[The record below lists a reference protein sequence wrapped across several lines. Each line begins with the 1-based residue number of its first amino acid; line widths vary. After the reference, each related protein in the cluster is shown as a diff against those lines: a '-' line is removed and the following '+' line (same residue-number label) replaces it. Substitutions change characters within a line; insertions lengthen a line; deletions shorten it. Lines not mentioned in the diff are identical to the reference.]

1 MTNKKRHSK
10 AYISWSMGPKTSGIH
25 SVRFYHLLHYY
36 CIQYAQVCFN
46 LSTICIRNI
55 DEQQFFPRDYLIRF
69 ICKILKACFQWFL
82 LYLFCTIFCLIL
94 SFFLVGCFIFILRLS
109 RSFYFAIRLG
119 FFSFCCFCCFFSVFP
134 PLAECLFGIKSAK
147 MFCTTFIH
155 YAL

>member
-10 AYISWSMGPKTSGIH
+10 AYISWSMGPKTYGIH
-25 SVRFYHLLHYY
+25 SVRFYHPLHYY

-94 SFFLVGCFIFILRLS
+94 SFFWLAALFLFYAYLDRFILPFDLV
-109 RSFYFAIRLG
+109 SFHFAVFVV
-119 FFSFCCFCCFFSVFP
+119 FFCVSSTCW
-134 PLAECLFGIKSAK
+134 
-147 MFCTTFIH
+147 MFIWNQKC
-155 YAL
+155 